1 MNKNS
6 TLRGLM
12 YTNFF
17 SLSIKSFLWILSTSA
32 NFFQKNL
39 TKNFAG
45 KTSVLHHKTNIFEQ
59 AERFDIY
66 KSLFFCY
73 IFFRF
78 YNEQRRNSMFLEN
91 IKKTIQNNN
100 KIKK

>member
-45 KTSVLHHKTNIFEQ
+45 KTSVIIKPIFLSKLRDLIYTNL
-59 AERFDIY
+59 
-66 KSLFFCY
+66 SFFV
-73 IFFRF
+73 IFFLDF
-78 YNEQRRNSMFLEN
+78 IM
-91 IKKTIQNNN
+91 KKGEIVCF
-100 KIKK
+100 

>member
-39 TKNFAG
+39 TKNFTG
-45 KTSVLHHKTNIFEQ
+45 KTSIFSYKINIFEETKFPFKSFGQ
-59 AERFDIY
+59 AFEKACR
-66 KSLFFCY
+66 SL
-73 IFFRF
+73 RASP
-78 YNEQRRNSMFLEN
+78 QGFL
-91 IKKTIQNNN
+91 TS
-100 KIKK
+100 